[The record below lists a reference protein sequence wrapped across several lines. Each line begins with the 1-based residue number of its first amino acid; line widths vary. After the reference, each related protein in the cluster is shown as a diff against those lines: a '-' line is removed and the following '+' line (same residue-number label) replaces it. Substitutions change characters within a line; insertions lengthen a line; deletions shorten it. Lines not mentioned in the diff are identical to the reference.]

1 MVPSE
6 IAAIFAAWSGREM
19 PKPIAQGTSVFSLM
33 TLTIEARSV
42 FILIVGLNQ
51 GGKPKLIGCFDVCPD
66 LGFTQNRTDQED
78 CRGAKHLSFIY
89 HVFIH
94 REFLAEAGNGYGC
107 GDFLQVIITSEEPFG
122 LGQNRNALGPV
133 RLIVLR
139 DFQVWEVGDSC
150 AVQGSGGDSRRAY
163 RS

>member
-1 MVPSE
+1 MAPSE
-6 IAAIFAAWSGREM
+6 IEAIFSAWSGREM
-19 PKPIAQGTSVFSLM
+19 PKPMAQGTSVFSLM

-42 FILIVGLNQ
+42 FILIVDLNQ
-51 GGKPKLIGCFDVCPD
+51 GGKPQLIGCFDVCPD

-89 HVFIH
+89 HVLIH
-94 REFLAEAGNGYGC
+94 REVLAEAGDGYGC

-122 LGQNRNALGPV
+122 LGQNRNALGPG

-139 DFQVWEVGDSC
+139 DFQVWEVGDFC
-150 AVQGSGGDSRRAY
+150 ALQESGGDSRRAY
-163 RS
+163 RY